1 MIYIIGENS
10 FLAKNLYIHLRQKY
24 DKILLLSHNNIEK
37 LQDADNEDIVI
48 NFCGVNRANTY
59 EEYDNAN
66 NLFLKTIVDK
76 FQNKPFLI
84 HISSLMVYGF
94 KNKENNELINY
105 QKWFIDTKL
114 KGEEYLKNN
123 YLENKLCIIRPSNIY
138 GYNCTPYYNNLLSTL
153 VYEKINSFN
162 KINKININCVRNM
175 LSIHN
180 FSKKIMEIIDEKKS
194 GIYNILS
201 NNNLTLNSIIDIIY
215 NNNSPNYIIY
225 DKGDLDEINLLN
237 NTINGDNIIVDEN
250 ISNEIIKLENDMII
264 YLKLKNDV
272 SIKSL
277 NKLSD
282 IRGEMIEISS
292 LESKRLYKITLNQ
305 NVVRGNHYHYKQ
317 IEEFYT
323 NKGTVIY
330 LLAYSEN
337 PDIIYIFKSYENDL
351 IKIPPNVIHTLVND
365 YYNNIPEIIISSTQE
380 FIQNEI
386 PDTKY
391 IKIIN

>member
-94 KNKENNELINY
+94 KIKENNELINY